1 MAPGVKH
8 KRFFTIDDVGARF
21 GLTLVDM
28 GVMAAEK
35 QLRLSVPVAGL
46 RVEIGEWEDDG
57 DGHSYRI
64 PSGYRTLN
72 GLVDVYAIDGWTILR
87 SGTGVVS
94 SLQAEPG
101 HYISIETGD
110 PDQPGL
116 VVTRDELGVR
126 LEEWRR
132 LEAQEAQPEAQGA
145 EPGVEPP
152 AKARR
157 GVQPTHDWD
166 ACWLEFARTVFFDG
180 VPESKGALIRHLQS
194 WFAAQGKKVPD
205 ESTLQR
211 RFTAAWKV
219 FAPEATRKSA

>member
-1 MAPGVKH
+1 MAPRLKH
-8 KRFFTIDDVGARF
+8 KRFFGIDDLGARF

-28 GVMAAEK
+28 GVMAAEG

-57 DGHSYRI
+57 EGQSYRI
-64 PSGYRTLN
+64 PTGYRMLN
-72 GLVDVYAIDGWTILR
+72 GLVDIYAIDGWTILR
-87 SGTGVVS
+87 GGTGVLG

-132 LEAQEAQPEAQGA
+132 LEAQEALPEAQDALPEGEA
-145 EPGVEPP
+145 P

-157 GVQPTHDWD
+157 GVQATHDWD

-180 VPESKGALIRHLQS
+180 VPESKGALIRHLQG
-194 WFAAQGKKVPD
+194 WFAGQGRKVPD

-211 RFTAAWKV
+211 RFAAAWKV
-219 FAPEATRKSA
+219 FAPEAERKSA